1 MHVHTYFLHN
11 IILTYRKLLINFI
24 RIQKNNKKYSRNAY
38 IKLIYYVL
46 RTFVPYHIYFN
57 NIYEVYHVM

>member
-24 RIQKNNKKYSRNAY
+24 REYKKTIKNTLETH
-38 IKLIYYVL
+38 ILIYCTY
-46 RTFVPYHIYFN
+46 FVRSYRIYFN

>member
-46 RTFVPYHIYFN
+46 RTFVPYIF
-57 NIYEVYHVM
+57 